1 MLYGSWVKSATQLTI
16 VQTFD
21 GKRIRDY
28 NSDDMAHLVELMAKW
43 RYLLGATSD
52 PTPEE
57 LTIVCQFVY
66 DNFENL
72 TYLDICTAMNW
83 AIGGKIDMGFVMQKS
98 LSTFYVAKAIRLYLN
113 EKTEIVNEIARAK
126 ERAEMELQAQKVEL
140 TPEQKAANFK
150 EHIIAVWKAYKS
162 DGEAGLFDIGSMVYN
177 WMRKSQVLIP
187 TPQDVSVAMQK
198 GNDRYIR
205 ERQEENLRNILNKTT
220 DDKAEQRTIKKYARE
235 YLISQVFD
243 KYDINQLVAHIRAAH
258 FIKENN

>member
-1 MLYGSWVKSATQLTI
+1 MLYGSWVKNPTELTI

-57 LTIVCQFVY
+57 LTVVCQFVY
-66 DNFENL
+66 DNFGSL
-72 TYLDICTAMNW
+72 TYLDISTAMNW

-98 LSTFYVAKAIRLYLN
+98 LSTFYVAKAIKLYLI

-126 ERAEMELQAQKVEL
+126 ERAEMEAKAKPVEL
-140 TPEQKAANFK
+140 TPEERATNFK
-150 EHIIAVWKAYKS
+150 EHIIAVWKAYKA
-162 DGEAGLFDIGSMVYN
+162 DGEAGLFDLGSMVYN
-177 WMRKSQVLIP
+177 WMRKSQILIP
-187 TPQDVSVAMQK
+187 TPQDIAIAMQK

-205 ERQEENLRNILNKTT
+205 ERQEENIRNILNKSN
-220 DDKAEQRTIKKYARE
+220 DEKAEQRTIKKYARE

-243 KYDINQLVAHIRAAH
+243 KYSINQLIAHISPMH
-258 FIKENN
+258 FVKENN